1 VTKKLKIHFAIW
13 IILSITVA
21 IGGIAADISWTPI
34 FASLTLRPGE
44 SINVPVFRVLP
55 EKIRIELGFKNTTP
69 MRPELGSHVNL
80 NGQKRRDA
88 LEFPNPGEP
97 IKLLLRSET
106 RELICEAWPGSSFSG
121 GGERTGRELVP
132 YVDDRDPNLFP
143 LPSNPTRLLDVPM
156 GESILNI
163 SVLEVG
169 KSITGE
175 SVDVLIHAP
184 ITWKH
189 ISPNYGFLSWFSF
202 WPIYVLILAIYGA
215 VLMHFFRRQSKDSDK
230 QGRAH

>member
-1 VTKKLKIHFAIW
+1 MTKKLKIHFAIW
-13 IILSITVA
+13 IILSLTVA
-21 IGGIAADISWTPI
+21 IGGIAADISWTPT
-34 FASLTLRPGE
+34 FTSLTLRPGE

-55 EKIRIELGFKNTTP
+55 EKIRIELGFKDIP
-69 MRPELGSHVNL
+69 SLRPELGSHRYMTGL
-80 NGQKRRDA
+80 NRTDVIG
-88 LEFPNPGEP
+88 FPNPGEP
-97 IKLLLRSET
+97 IKLLLRNET
-106 RELICEAWPGSSFSG
+106 REVICEAWPGDSYRG
-121 GGERTGRELVP
+121 GGKRTGRTLVP
-132 YVDDRDPNLFP
+132 YFDDGNPNLFP
-143 LPSNPTRLLDVPM
+143 FPNNPTQLLNVPM
-156 GESILNI
+156 GKSILSI

-184 ITWKH
+184 ISWKH

-215 VLMHFFRRQSKDSDK
+215 VLVHFFRRQPKDSDK